1 MDTQLVEHLGR
12 QHLIGQLLRAG
23 LEVAVPI
30 RDRGI
35 DVIAYVD
42 VDRRVEKFVA
52 CPIQLK
58 VASQRTFCLD
68 AKYERVR
75 NLLIAYVWNV
85 EGDSAPTIYALDY
98 REAKALAT
106 KVGWTKTV
114 SWKQGRYTTTRPSR
128 RIVELLERYRMTPER
143 WWERVAAG
151 AF

>member
-23 LEVAVPI
+23 LEVALPI

-35 DVIAYVD
+35 DVIAYAD
-42 VDRRVEKFVA
+42 IDRRIAKFVA

-58 VASQRTFCLD
+58 VASQRNFSLD
-68 AKYERVR
+68 LKYARVR

-85 EGDSAPTIYALDY
+85 QGDATPTIYALDY

-106 KVGWTKTV
+106 KVGWTKTA
-114 SWKQGRYTTTRPSR
+114 SWKRGRYATTRPSR
-128 RIVELLERYRMTPER
+128 RIVDLLQKYRMTPER
-143 WWERVAAG
+143 WWERVACKK
-151 AF
+151 

>member
-1 MDTQLVEHLGR
+1 VDSQLVEHLGR

-35 DVIAYVD
+35 DVIAYAD
-42 VDRRVEKFVA
+42 IDRRIEKFVA

-58 VASQRTFCLD
+58 VASQRAFSLD

-85 EGDSAPTIYALDY
+85 MGDATPTVYALDFQQ
-98 REAKALAT
+98 AKAVAT
-106 KVGWTKTV
+106 KLGWTKTA
-114 SWKQGRYTTTRPSR
+114 SWKNGRYTTTRPSV
-128 RIVELLERYRMTPER
+128 RIVELLEPYRMTPDR
-143 WWERVAAG
+143 WWERVAERAT
-151 AF
+151 